1 MPGILRAVPKEET
14 VKVGPTGSL
23 SSWSWQDSD
32 RWEKHSEGN
41 AWAGG
46 GSYLRRALLRIRLK
60 GKGAMVK
67 A

>member
-41 AWAGG
+41 VWAGG